1 MNAQLS
7 KAITKLRELPEERQE
22 QAALLL
28 FDFLEQEDS
37 DLELTPDQIAEV
49 EEALSDNEPFATEAE
64 AGAFFERLKK

>member
-7 KAITKLRELPEERQE
+7 KAITKLRELPEDRQE

-28 FDFLEQEDS
+28 FDFLEQEES
-37 DLELTPDQIAEV
+37 DFELTPEQIAEV

-64 AGAFFERLKK
+64 ARAFFERLKR